1 VLEDVTGKP
10 MQAFLVFAHAIRE
23 LKKHLLAQLKN
34 AITGAKDNDVLFV
47 LTVPAIWDERA
58 KLFMRKA
65 AIKVHVNIHMN
76 EKLCSFQ
83 QGSIVNKSVDS

>member
-1 VLEDVTGKP
+1 MEDVIGKP

-23 LKKHLLAQLKN
+23 LKKLLLAQLKN
-34 AITGAKDNDVLFV
+34 AITGAKDEDVLFV

-65 AIKVHVNIHMN
+65 AIKVRPVFN
-76 EKLCSFQ
+76 EAPT
-83 QGSIVNKSVDS
+83 